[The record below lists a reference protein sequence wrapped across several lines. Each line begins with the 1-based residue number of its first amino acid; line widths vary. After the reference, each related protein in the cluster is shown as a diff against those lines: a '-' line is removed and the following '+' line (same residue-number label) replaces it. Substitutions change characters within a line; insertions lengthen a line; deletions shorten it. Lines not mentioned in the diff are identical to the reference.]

1 MIRVMRTAACIM
13 GASVVLLAGAVAQ
26 EPAPSS
32 AGSSA
37 PAATPQAQ
45 PPAASTAARLS
56 GRVPVLSRKTP
67 AAIKDYGPPPAFKV
81 EAPEVPASAVWVG
94 SGAPALDPARTEP
107 IRIAQR
113 GFQFRPALAVVQVG
127 TPIAFPNQ
135 DALYHSVFSYSPTKR
150 FDLGRFRKGEEP
162 DPVVMDKPGA
172 VQLFCEVHEHMR
184 ANLLVVDTPW
194 YAVTDGDGRF
204 SIDGIAPGTHV
215 VRVWLSPKQTVERT
229 VELKAGQSLEVDWT
243 DLVPAA
249 GKDAGAGP
257 RADSGKDA
265 AK

>member
-1 MIRVMRTAACIM
+1 MIHAMRLAACVV
-13 GASVVLLAGAVAQ
+13 GASVVLLSGAVAQ
-26 EPAPSS
+26 EPAP
-32 AGSSA
+32 A
-37 PAATPQAQ
+37 PATATKA
-45 PPAASTAARLS
+45 TTARLE

-81 EAPEVPASAVWVG
+81 EPPEAPASAVWVG
-94 SGAPALDPARTEP
+94 SGAPALDPAKTEP
-107 IRIAQR
+107 IRIEQR

-127 TPIAFPNQ
+127 TPIVFPNQ
-135 DALYHSVFSYSPTKR
+135 DSLYHSVFSYSPTKR

-194 YAVTDGDGRF
+194 HAVTDGDGRF

-229 VELKAGQSLEVDWT
+229 VELKAGQSLEVDWS

>member
-1 MIRVMRTAACIM
+1 MIHAMRLAACVV
-13 GASVVLLAGAVAQ
+13 GASVVLLSGAVAQ
-26 EPAPSS
+26 EPAP
-32 AGSSA
+32 A
-37 PAATPQAQ
+37 PATATKA
-45 PPAASTAARLS
+45 TAARLE

-81 EAPEVPASAVWVG
+81 EPPEAPASAVWVG
-94 SGAPALDPARTEP
+94 SGAPALDPAKTEP
-107 IRIAQR
+107 IRIEQR

-127 TPIAFPNQ
+127 TPIVFPNQ
-135 DALYHSVFSYSPTKR
+135 DSLYHSVFSYSPTKR

-194 YAVTDGDGRF
+194 HAVTDGDGRF

-229 VELKAGQSLEVDWT
+229 VELKAGQSLEVDWS